1 MTIAR
6 FESLIFSMSEEEL
19 PPGISLLPLAID
31 VAKRCK
37 LDQSPVTNIIG

>member
-1 MTIAR
+1 MTVA
-6 FESLIFSMSEEEL
+6 FESLVFSMSEEL